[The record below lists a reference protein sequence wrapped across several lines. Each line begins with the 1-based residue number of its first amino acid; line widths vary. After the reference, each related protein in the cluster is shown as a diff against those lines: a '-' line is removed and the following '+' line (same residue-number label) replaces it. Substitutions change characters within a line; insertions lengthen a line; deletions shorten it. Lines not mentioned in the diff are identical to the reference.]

1 MRVLKKVSVF
11 LLIISISF
19 ISGVYYE
26 KVMNSFYPNNN
37 GDKVSPVEISK
48 TMEDEMDIPALQ
60 SEGVIT
66 ADTKLI
72 IIEHNLNTGEEI
84 RSENIIPTK
93 YIGLNREKFITE
105 MEHYEI
111 SPALPD
117 IRKGFRNQFVISF
130 SHEEIILQ
138 KNYSGVN
145 EKTHFYIV
153 SKDNK
158 LVVYYEDMET
168 IFLTTNILLNSL
180 PINLQLEIL
189 GKKYFETEE
198 ELYNFLESY
207 SS

>member
-11 LLIISISF
+11 LLLIGISF
-19 ISGVYYE
+19 VSGVFYE
-26 KVMNSFYPNNN
+26 KVSNLFYPNTSGN
-37 GDKVSPVEISK
+37 KITPIEISK
-48 TMEDEMDIPALQ
+48 IVEEEMVTPALQ
-60 SEGVIT
+60 SEAVIT

-130 SHEEIILQ
+130 SHEEIVLQ

-145 EKTHFYIV
+145 EKAHFYIV

-168 IFLTTNILLNSL
+168 IFLTTNILLSSL

-189 GKKYFETEE
+189 SKKYFETEE

>member
-1 MRVLKKVSVF
+1 M
-11 LLIISISF
+11 
-19 ISGVYYE
+19 
-26 KVMNSFYPNNN
+26 
-37 GDKVSPVEISK
+37 
-48 TMEDEMDIPALQ
+48 
-60 SEGVIT
+60 
-66 ADTKLI
+66 I
-72 IIEHNLNTGEEI
+72 IIEHNLNSGEEI
-84 RSENIIPTK
+84 RSENIMPTK

-130 SHEEIILQ
+130 SHEEIVLQ

-145 EKTHFYIV
+145 EKAHFYIV

-168 IFLTTNILLNSL
+168 IFLTTNILLSSL

-189 GKKYFETEE
+189 SKKYFETEE

>member
-11 LLIISISF
+11 LLLIGISF
-19 ISGVYYE
+19 VSGVFYE
-26 KVMNSFYPNNN
+26 KVSNLFYPNTSGN
-37 GDKVSPVEISK
+37 KITPIEISK
-48 TMEDEMDIPALQ
+48 IVEEEMVTPALQ
-60 SEGVIT
+60 SEAVIT

-130 SHEEIILQ
+130 SHEEIVLQ

-145 EKTHFYIV
+145 EKSHFYIV
-153 SKDNK
+153 SKDSK

-189 GKKYFETEE
+189 SKKYFETEE